1 MTALLPSGAS
11 LEAPGPAPARRRR
24 GPGSMAAVLRRPLT
38 PVGELFAFAL
48 EVLWAMFQR
57 PFQWRE
63 LSDQAWFVTR
73 VSLLPAMAIT
83 IPFGAVLS
91 LQIGSLFNQLGA
103 TSFTGAA
110 AVTGIV
116 QQAAPIATVVIVAG
130 AAGTAVAADLGSRRI
145 REELDALEVLGISPI
160 QRLVV
165 PRVLAMAFVAMLLNG
180 VATGVGTMGAYTF
193 NVIVQGGS
201 PGAYLHSF
209 TALAQ
214 LPDLYVGELKAF
226 VFGLL
231 AGIVAAH
238 QGVNAR
244 GGPQGVGDGV
254 NQSVV
259 VSFVLLFVTNAII
272 TAAYYQIVPP
282 KGL

>member
-1 MTALLPSGAS
+1 MSQAVAPSRV
-11 LEAPGPAPARRRR
+11 P
-24 GPGSMAAVLRRPLT
+24 LRRPLV
-38 PVGELFAFAL
+38 PVGRLFAFAL
-48 EVLWAMFQR
+48 EVFRAMFQR

-116 QQAAPIATVVIVAG
+116 QQAAPVATVVIVAG
-130 AAGTAVAADLGSRRI
+130 AAGTAVAADLGSRKI
-145 REELDALEVLGISPI
+145 REELDALEVLGISPL

-165 PRVLAMAFVAMLLNG
+165 PRVLAMAGVAVLLNG
-180 VATGVGTMGAYTF
+180 VATAVGTAGAYGF
-193 NVIVQGGS
+193 NVLVQGGS
-201 PGAYLHSF
+201 PGAYVHAF

-214 LPDLYVGELKAF
+214 LPDLWVGELKAF

-231 AGIVAAH
+231 AGIVAGY
-238 QGVNAR
+238 QGINAK

-259 VSFVLLFVTNAII
+259 VSFVLLFVANLLI
-272 TAAYYQIVPP
+272 TAVYFQIVPP